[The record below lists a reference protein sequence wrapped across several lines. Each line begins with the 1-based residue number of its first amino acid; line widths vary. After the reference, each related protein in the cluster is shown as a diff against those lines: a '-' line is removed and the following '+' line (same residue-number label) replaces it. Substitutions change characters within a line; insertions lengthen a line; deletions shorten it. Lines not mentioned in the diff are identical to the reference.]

1 MTLGKKLN
9 LTSVNLHFLIYMLGV
24 VHTFNSDIMLEIEEV
39 AEKQLAQCQR
49 NAQAVDILISD
60 PIFSSHNLHNPAI
73 EIFFLF
79 GFISTGYY
87 RFAMKCF

>member
-1 MTLGKKLN
+1 MTLGKK

-24 VHTFNSDIMLEIEEV
+24 VHTFNSDIMLEIEEVV

-60 PIFSSHNLHNPAI
+60 PIFSSHNLHNTAI
-73 EIFFLF
+73 EIFSCSVSYQL
-79 GFISTGYY
+79 GATDLL
-87 RFAMKCF
+87 